1 MTTTNDRLIQWLRDA
16 HAMEQQAETMLSA
29 QASRLE
35 HYPELR
41 QRIEQHITETQEQ
54 ASKLQQCLDRLGS
67 GTSSMKDAAGKMTAT
82 MQGIG
87 GALAGDEV
95 VKGAMA
101 GYTFEHFEISAYAAL
116 VAAAEAAGDA
126 QTASVCREIL
136 AEEERMAEWL
146 KQHLPTVTAEYLRRE
161 ERGEPAKR

>member
-1 MTTTNDRLIQWLRDA
+1 MATPKERLVQWLRDA
-16 HAMEQQAETMLSA
+16 HAMENQAETMLKA
-29 QASRLE
+29 QAERLD
-35 HYPELR
+35 HYPEMR
-41 QRIEQHITETQEQ
+41 QRIQEHIAETQSQ
-54 ASKLQQCLDRLGS
+54 AERLDKCIDRLGS
-67 GTSSMKDAAGKMTAT
+67 DTSSLKDAAGKVTAM

-116 VAAAEAAGDA
+116 IAAAETCGDA

-136 AEEERMAEWL
+136 REEEAMAEWL
-146 KQHLPTVTAEYLRRE
+146 RMALPLVTQTFLQRE
-161 ERGEPAKR
+161 AAGEPAKR